1 MTTETLPTVKAVV
14 IQLPVFQREIA
25 IPAEWLAKRDALI
38 AESVAIA
45 TVTTKAEYDRATAVL
60 AAITSEDNGI
70 EKKRLAFTKPF
81 SDAAKEIKAKVDEA
95 CQGLRDNKTRLKA
108 ISGDWY
114 MKDQA
119 RIRREAAE
127 ADRIERERIEAELA
141 KAQAEAD
148 AAEALGFDA
157 VTPPVIEERPTPV
170 ELAPTNAHT
179 RVPMRVSFELVDEAK
194 VPRSFMMFDP
204 RKANEYIRLN
214 KEDIQKR
221 VENGE
226 ADGIV
231 AGLRFTVRPDVQG
244 RG

>member
-1 MTTETLPTVKAVV
+1 MTTETLPAVQAVV
-14 IQLPVFQREIA
+14 IKLPAFQREIA

-38 AESVAIA
+38 AKAAAVV
-45 TVTTKAEYDRATAVL
+45 VTTKAEYDYATAIL
-60 AAITSEDNGI
+60 AEITSEDNAI

-81 SDAAKEIKAKVDEA
+81 NDAAKDIKAKVDEA
-95 CQGLRDNKTRLKA
+95 CQGLRDNKARLKE
-108 ISGDWY
+108 ISGAWY
-114 MKDQA
+114 MQDQA

-127 ADRIERERIEAELA
+127 ADRIERERVEAELA

-148 AAEALGFDA
+148 AAEALGFEA
-157 VTPPVIEERPTPV
+157 LPPPVVEEKATPV

-194 VPRSFMMFDP
+194 VPRSFLMFDP
-204 RKANEYIRLN
+204 RKANEYIRKN

-221 VENGE
+221 VEDGE
-226 ADGIV
+226 ADVIV
-231 AGLRFTVRPDVQG
+231 AGLRFTVKPDVQG

>member
-1 MTTETLPTVKAVV
+1 MTTETLPAVQAVV
-14 IQLPVFQREIA
+14 IKLPAFQREIA

-38 AESVAIA
+38 VEATAITA
-45 TVTTKAEYDRATAVL
+45 VTNKAEYDRATAIL
-60 AAITSEDNGI
+60 AEITSEDNGI

-81 SDAAKEIKAKVDEA
+81 NDAAKDIKAKVDEA
-95 CQGLRDNKTRLKA
+95 CQGLRDNKARIKA

-127 ADRIERERIEAELA
+127 AEQIERERITAELA
-141 KAQAEAD
+141 KAQAEAE

-157 VTPPVIEERPTPV
+157 APPPVIEERATPV
-170 ELAPTNAHT
+170 ELAPSNAYS
-179 RVPMRVSFELVDEAK
+179 RVPMRVSFELIDEAK
-194 VPRSFMMFDP
+194 VPRVFMVFDP
-204 RKANEYIRLN
+204 RKANEYIRQN

-221 VENGE
+221 VENGM
-226 ADGIV
+226 ADEIV
-231 AGLRFTVRPDVQG
+231 DGLRFTVRPDVQG